1 MNQPINKSPKKTLVW
16 MKKEETNI
24 SVLKILC
31 FQTDFISAFDC
42 QWKQIKLLN
51 GGGGPSARWRRPA
64 AGGPRAR
71 PLAAGNVAVPPLLS
85 VQPTWTTC
93 RFQTEQSHRNNFP
106 RVCASGFKWRSG
118 AFPRHKHK
126 LLRLDA
132 ETSDLR
138 CGRDS
143 PERGYRFR
151 RNLNFHTGFFF
162 FFGGG
167 NINQGF
173 Y

>member
-1 MNQPINKSPKKTLVW
+1 MILWINPSINPLKKTLIL

-51 GGGGPSARWRRPA
+51 GGGGPSTRWRRPA

-143 PERGYRFR
+143 PERDIGSEETLTSTRAS
-151 RNLNFHTGFFF
+151 FFF
-162 FFGGG
+162 LVGE
-167 NINQGF
+167 I
-173 Y
+173 